1 MSEFTKEDYL
11 KLIHDIAKY
20 DEYYYQHHSPLISD
34 FTYDNLLKQVEEME
48 KKHPE
53 WIAASSPTQDVR
65 ERPTKGFIQ
74 VAHEVPMLSLAN
86 SYSHEEVEDFIK
98 RVHKLLGRSASFCA
112 ELKMDGIA
120 VSLRYE
126 KGVFVRGLTRGDGKH
141 GDDITRNIATIKGV
155 PSKLH
160 GDHIPAI
167 LEVRGEVYMSKEV
180 FAELNLA
187 KEEGGEDVWAN
198 PRNAAAGSLK
208 LLDPEEVRKR
218 RLEIMVYGVAQQES
232 FLTTQSDVHIQL
244 KKWGLPTLPLEYI
257 AECVNADELL
267 KFAHKIEAKRAKLP
281 FEIDGMVIKVNHL
294 KDWDL
299 LGTTAKSPRWA
310 IAYKFSALQAIT
322 VIEDITVQVGRT
334 GVLTPVAELK
344 PVFLAGSTISR
355 ASLHNEE
362 EIQRKD
368 IRIGDHVIIEK
379 GGDVIPKVVSV
390 DFSQRSAHIKVWKMP
405 STCPICRVPV
415 VKKEGEVAV
424 RCPNLECLAQSQR
437 RFIFFSSKQAMDID
451 HLGEKV
457 MLKLIEH
464 GLVKDFSDIY
474 RLTAEHLQ
482 HLEGF
487 QEKSIQ
493 NLLSSIEA
501 SKQVTLPKF
510 ILALGIAHV
519 GIGTAELIAECVK
532 SVQDLQSLTVDRLL
546 KIEGIGEKVAHSF
559 VEYFQN
565 QSHLHEIEELLK
577 IGVNPKVSSIKKIEN
592 HPFANKTFVLT
603 GSLETLSR
611 SEAID
616 KIKERGGKVASSV
629 TKQTDYLLLGDE
641 PGSKYDKAIQLHI
654 CILSEEEFKK
664 SLF

>member
-1 MSEFTKEDYL
+1 MSKFTKEDYL

-20 DEYYYQHHSPLISD
+20 DEYYYQHHKPLISD
-34 FTYDNLLKQVEEME
+34 FTYDQLLKQVEDLE
-48 KKHPE
+48 KQHPE

-65 ERPTKGFIQ
+65 ERPTKGFVQ

-86 SYSHEEVEDFIK
+86 SYSYEEIEDFIK

-126 KGVFVRGLTRGDGKH
+126 KGLFVRGLTRGDGKE
-141 GDDITRNIATIKGV
+141 GDDITRNIMTIKGV

-160 GDHIPAI
+160 GEHIPAI
-167 LEVRGEVYMSKEV
+167 LEVRGEVYMPKEV
-180 FAELNLA
+180 FMQLNLA
-187 KEEGGEDVWAN
+187 KEEAGEDVWAN

-218 RLEIMVYGVAQQES
+218 HLEIMVYGIAQQET
-232 FLTTQSDVHIQL
+232 FLTTQSEVHVQL
-244 KKWGLPTLPLEYI
+244 QKWGFPTLSSEYRT
-257 AECVNADELL
+257 ECIDADELL
-267 KFAHKIEAKRAKLP
+267 TFAQKIESKRATLP
-281 FEIDGMVIKVNHL
+281 FEIDGMVIKVNCL

-310 IAYKFSALQAIT
+310 IAYKFSALQATT

-379 GGDVIPKVVSV
+379 GGDVIPKVVNV
-390 DFSQRSAHIKVWKMP
+390 DFSQRPSHLIVWKMP
-405 STCPICRVPV
+405 TRCPICETLV

-424 RCPNLECLAQSQR
+424 RCPNVKCLAQSQR
-437 RFIFFSSKQAMDID
+437 RFIFFASKQAMDID

-474 RLTAEHLQ
+474 RLTAEQLAT
-482 HLEGF
+482 LEGF

-501 SKQVTLPKF
+501 SKQVILPKF

-532 SVQDLQSLTVDRLL
+532 GVEDLQHLTVDRLL
-546 KIEGIGEKVAHSF
+546 QIEGIGDKVAHSF

-565 QSHLHEIEELLK
+565 QSHIHEIEEL
-577 IGVNPKVSSIKKIEN
+577 IK
-592 HPFANKTFVLT
+592 
-603 GSLETLSR
+603 
-611 SEAID
+611 
-616 KIKERGGKVASSV
+616 
-629 TKQTDYLLLGDE
+629 LG
-641 PGSKYDKAIQLHI
+641 
-654 CILSEEEFKK
+654 
-664 SLF
+664 